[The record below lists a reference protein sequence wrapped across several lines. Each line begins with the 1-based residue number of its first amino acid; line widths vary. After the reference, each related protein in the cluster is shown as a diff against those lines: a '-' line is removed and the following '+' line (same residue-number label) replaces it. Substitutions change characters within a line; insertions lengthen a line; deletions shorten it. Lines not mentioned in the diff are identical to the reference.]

1 MGNRVQQ
8 LIAYLTSS
16 YGNDDEVHISV
27 RVHQQLQFN
36 RCSGIGNSEQGSNLS
51 VGHLLPPT
59 IAVMDGQKTF
69 EMVVGVFAI
78 IIFLHRDYYALFLK
92 EKMEDVFPVGQES
105 LEDKHKKSNAGV
117 EKDNHYTLSECKL
130 DCEHVTS
137 KLPLILD
144 IKQPKICRRCC
155 QLHKSCSCTNQFVL
169 SDSFEFTSGTHAA
182 EFGLETLRIFCSKS
196 SSLTLPGLRS
206 NSKQQRK
213 SRSIHSVTDL
223 AAECSPV
230 ARSENI
236 VLSPSNRRVFDSI
249 VAALRSRVLMKSS
262 VILGTASPVDDMKG
276 VRTKSISLSDTKS
289 PESISFDSGLQNS
302 TSGSPRI
309 VATPRRRQSSKLSI
323 SQEMPSSW
331 SDTSYQT
338 DSSALLHCV
347 WEDGNPYFVFSVGE
361 DQADVYMA
369 SPHKTK
375 SSADKALD
383 YIYLFHAW
391 KKNRK
396 KSEFHLHNGSKF
408 VAKMKVRSSLVLNS
422 SRTKFVESEFV
433 LSAAKEDSFNETQR
447 SSPCFT
453 KSKGMTGRLS
463 EIFRHKSNSI
473 KRVGGGSSSQVED
486 LPQTYPSGLGIFDE
500 TGCPELPSDDIPHNL
515 ELAAIVVQDFRYPS
529 KHLGTFHGWGLK
541 FLEKAGSDS
550 SQGPPSSSARRRDH
564 NKEHMNSDRN
574 VSVLLPAGFHGGP
587 MARAGGPSSLT
598 ERWRSN
604 GHCDCGGWDVGCPLT
619 ILSNN
624 NSIYSKGLAENS
636 EDDCN
641 KPLGLF
647 IEVS

>member
-1 MGNRVQQ
+1 MPLISKVYKRERIEREEDCQ
-8 LIAYLTSS
+8 LGES
-16 YGNDDEVHISV
+16 
-27 RVHQQLQFN
+27 
-36 RCSGIGNSEQGSNLS
+36 
-51 VGHLLPPT
+51 
-59 IAVMDGQKTF
+59 
-69 EMVVGVFAI
+69 
-78 IIFLHRDYYALFLK
+78 LK

-105 LEDKHKKSNAGV
+105 LEDKHKKNNAGV
-117 EKDNHYTLSECKL
+117 ENDNHYTLSESKL
-130 DCEHVTS
+130 DREHVAS

-144 IKQPKICRRCC
+144 IKRPERCRRCC
-155 QLHKSCSCTNQFVL
+155 QLHKSCSCTSQFVL
-169 SDSFEFTSGTHAA
+169 SDSFDFSGGTHAA
-182 EFGLETLRIFCSKS
+182 DFGLETLPFFCRKS
-196 SSLTLPGLRS
+196 SSLTLPGLKS
-206 NSKQQRK
+206 NSRQQRK

-223 AAECSPV
+223 VAECSPV
-230 ARSENI
+230 ARSGN
-236 VLSPSNRRVFDSI
+236 VVPSPSNRRVFDSI
-249 VAALRSRVLMKSS
+249 EATLRSRALTKSS
-262 VILGTASPVDDMKG
+262 VILGTASPDDGMRR

-289 PESISFDSGLQNS
+289 PESISFHSGLQNS
-302 TSGSPRI
+302 TSGSPRM
-309 VATPRRRQSSKLSI
+309 VATPCRRRSSELSI
-323 SQEMPSSW
+323 SQEMPSSC

-338 DSSALLHCV
+338 DSSAGFNSALLHCV

-396 KSEFHLHNGSKF
+396 KSEFHLHSGSKF

-422 SRTKFVESEFV
+422 SRAKFVESEFV
-433 LSAAKEDSFNETQR
+433 LSAAKEDSFNEMQR

-463 EIFRHKSNSI
+463 EVLRRSHRYKSNSI

-486 LPQTYPSGLGIFDE
+486 LPQRYASELGII
-500 TGCPELPSDDIPHNL
+500 DDIPHNL
-515 ELAAIVVQDFRYPS
+515 ELAAIVVQDFGCQS
-529 KHLGTFHGWGLK
+529 KHLASFDGWGLK
-541 FLEKAGSDS
+541 FLEKAGTDS
-550 SQGPPSSSARRRDH
+550 SRGPPSSSATC
-564 NKEHMNSDRN
+564 KENYTQHMNTGRN

-619 ILSNN
+619 ILSND
-624 NSIYSKGLAENS
+624 NSIYSKGLAET
-636 EDDCN
+636 EDDC
-641 KPLGLF
+641 KPLSLF
-647 IEVS
+647 IEGAKQDGLDFSFRMFSMSRDIYIVCFQPTLSALQSFSIGVAMIHSQSSDLCPQW